1 MLTGACLES
10 RLYLKPIPLI
20 NYPHTKSA
28 HLTNCKKSE
37 ELPVIQMGHLN
48 VKQQNVVS
56 VFQHS
61 ILLLR
66 RIRFGCAKVQAN
78 SNPVL
83 AASPGLIQGEIH
95 RYSCRRSV
103 PCAGDPPNLIFSTS
117 RIALPPLKTM
127 TLPVDSLTVTA
138 VALVTAVIPAAA

>member
-1 MLTGACLES
+1 MRRSYAGTSTYRLIAARFDFTS
-10 RLYLKPIPLI
+10 RKTLVVGGHLI
-20 NYPHTKSA
+20 ELSA
-28 HLTNCKKSE
+28 
-37 ELPVIQMGHLN
+37 IQMGHRN
-48 VKQQNVVS
+48 VKQQHVVS
-56 VFQHS
+56 VLQRS

-66 RIRFGCAKVQAN
+66 MTRFARAKAQAN
-78 SNPVL
+78 SDPVL
-83 AASPGLIQGEIH
+83 AASLGPIQDAIR

-103 PCAGDPPNLIFSTS
+103 PRAGDPPNLSFSTS

>member
-1 MLTGACLES
+1 M
-10 RLYLKPIPLI
+10 
-20 NYPHTKSA
+20 
-28 HLTNCKKSE
+28 
-37 ELPVIQMGHLN
+37 ELPVIQMGPLN

-61 ILLLR
+61 TLLLR
-66 RIRFGCAKVQAN
+66 RSRFGCAKAQAN
-78 SNPVL
+78 SSPVL
-83 AASPGLIQGEIH
+83 AASLGLTQGESR
-95 RYSCRRSV
+95 RYSCRKSV
-103 PCAGDPPNLIFSTS
+103 PCEVDPPNLIFSTS